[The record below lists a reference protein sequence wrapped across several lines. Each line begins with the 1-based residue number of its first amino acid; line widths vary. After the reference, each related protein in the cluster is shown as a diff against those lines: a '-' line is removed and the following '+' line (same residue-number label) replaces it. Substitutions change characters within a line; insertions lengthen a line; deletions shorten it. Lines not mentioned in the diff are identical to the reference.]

1 MLGIWWPMQF
11 LDLFLFFVYRLL
23 PLWKPWVETHWFVL
37 TLVPRASTE
46 LLLESEAGCSSRWE
60 VSVVEQD
67 LLSGGL
73 YIYIYCTLYTA
84 EPCWT
89 CIYIYLLYII
99 YIYNIHR
106 VVNIY
111 ICIVYIYS
119 SICYEAY
126 KQLSLVG
133 VRRNAIYQS
142 HDPNIQWLTRCK
154 TSWDCQFVYGQYLYM
169 LSLSHNPCMDTHM
182 DFMTFS
188 ASFI

>member
-23 PLWKPWVETHWFVL
+23 LLWKPWVETHWFVL

-46 LLLESEAGCSSRWE
+46 LLLESEAGCSGRWE

-73 YIYIYCTLYTA
+73 YIYG
-84 EPCWT
+84 
-89 CIYIYLLYII
+89 
-99 YIYNIHR
+99 
-106 VVNIY
+106 
-111 ICIVYIYS
+111 

-142 HDPNIQWLTRCK
+142 HDLNIQWLTRCK
-154 TSWDCQFVYGQYLYM
+154 TSWDCQFIYGQYLYM

>member
-1 MLGIWWPMQF
+1 MGWNPLIRADPCASRQHGTPPWKRRRLQQQVGSQRGGAGSVEWW
-11 LDLFLFFVYRLL
+11 L
-23 PLWKPWVETHWFVL
+23 
-37 TLVPRASTE
+37 
-46 LLLESEAGCSSRWE
+46 
-60 VSVVEQD
+60 
-67 LLSGGL
+67 
-73 YIYIYCTLYTA
+73 IYIYCTLYTA

-89 CIYIYLLYII
+89 CIYIYISIIHNI

-111 ICIVYIYS
+111 IYVLYIYS